1 MRDPRLRKRSAEVVF
16 DESLIP
22 KNKCTQHRG
31 RLRIKV
37 AGEKYSK
44 VSPQLLD
51 SMLDRVSGGSDL
63 LDSSIIPEEG
73 CEINV
78 MTRKITLVIKAA
90 GSVEISWRTE
100 LKGNSEYITVMPRS
114 EKGTNC

>member
-1 MRDPRLRKRSAEVVF
+1 MRDSCLRKRLAEVVL

-22 KNKCTQHRG
+22 KNKRTQHRG

-37 AGEKYSK
+37 TGEKYSK
-44 VSPQLLD
+44 VSPQVLD

-73 CEINV
+73 CERDV
-78 MTRKITLVIKAA
+78 LTRKITLVIKAA
-90 GSVEISWRTE
+90 GSAEISWRTE
-100 LKGNSEYITVMPRS
+100 LKGNSE
-114 EKGTNC
+114 

>member
-1 MRDPRLRKRSAEVVF
+1 
-16 DESLIP
+16 
-22 KNKCTQHRG
+22 
-31 RLRIKV
+31 
-37 AGEKYSK
+37 
-44 VSPQLLD
+44 
-51 SMLDRVSGGSDL
+51 MLDRVSGGSDL

-90 GSVEISWRTE
+90 GSAEISWRTE

-114 EKGTNC
+114 EKGTNCEENFPCGWCR